1 MKELYRLTASE
12 AASRIAAG
20 KLTSEAYVRACLE
33 RVRAREPEVAAWQ
46 YIDPEYALAQA
57 RERDRARTR
66 GLLHGV
72 PVAFKDIVD
81 TADMPTGYGSLAH
94 LNHRPTQ
101 DAACVAL
108 SRLAGAVIMGKTVT
122 TEFAA
127 RHPGKTRNPVNPAH
141 TPGGSS
147 SGSAVAVADGQVTLA
162 TGSQTAGS
170 TIRPAAYCGVYAYK
184 PSLGLIS
191 LAGVKHLSETFDT
204 MGLFARSLDDL
215 ALFRDTLLGLEK
227 PQPRR
232 TLPRPPKIAFCRTPY
247 WKRTDRA
254 TQRLLTGTART
265 LAKAG
270 AKVADVELPDDFG
283 GAEEIVWGII
293 FFEMARILAPEWR
306 EHRDNL
312 SPWAAETI
320 ATGRKTSVERY
331 LELLREVER
340 LRGVARAAFEGFDAV
355 LTPAAPGEAP
365 AGLANTGPP
374 TFQVIWHLL
383 NMPAINLPAFRGAKG
398 LPIGAQVVGHF
409 RDDDR
414 LFAAAR
420 WIERKLM

>member
-1 MKELYRLTASE
+1 MKELFRLTATE
-12 AASRIAAG
+12 AAARIAAG
-20 KLTSEAYVRACLE
+20 KLTSEAYVRACVE
-33 RVRAREPEVAAWQ
+33 RVRAREPDVAAWQ
-46 YIDPEYALAQA
+46 YIDPEYAVAQA
-57 RERDRARTR
+57 RQRDRERTR

-94 LNHRPTQ
+94 LNHRPAQ

-108 SRLAGAVIMGKTVT
+108 CRMAGAVVMGKTVT

-127 RHPGKTRNPVNPAH
+127 RYPGKTRNPVNPSH

-147 SGSAVAVADGQVTLA
+147 SGSAAAVADGQVPLA

-184 PSLGLIS
+184 PSYGMICLS
-191 LAGVKHLSETFDT
+191 GVKHLSETFDT

-215 ALFRDTLLGLEK
+215 ALFRDALFGLEK
-227 PQPRR
+227 PAPRR
-232 TLPRPPKIAFCRTPY
+232 TLARPPKIAFCRTPY
-247 WKRTDRA
+247 WKRADRA
-254 TQRLLTGTART
+254 TQRLLTSAART

-270 AKVADVELPDDFG
+270 AKVADVDLPDDFG
-283 GAEEIVWGII
+283 RADEIVWGII
-293 FFEMARILAPEWR
+293 YFEMARILAPEWR

-320 ATGRKTSVERY
+320 AAARQTPIERY
-331 LELLREVER
+331 LGLLAEVER

-383 NMPAINLPAFRGAKG
+383 NRPAINLPAFTGPKG
-398 LPIGAQVVGHF
+398 LPIGAQIVGHF

-420 WIERKLM
+420 WIERKVM